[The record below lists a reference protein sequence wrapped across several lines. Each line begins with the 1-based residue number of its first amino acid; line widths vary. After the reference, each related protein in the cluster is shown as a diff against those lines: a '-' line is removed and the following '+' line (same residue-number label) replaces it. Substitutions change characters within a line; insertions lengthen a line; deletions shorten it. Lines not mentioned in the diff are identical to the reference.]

1 MVCQCNGRQYLPEL
15 RRSSSDTVTP
25 ANTIMFI
32 WDWVL
37 RLPRNH
43 AALDNFNPMLPA
55 DAPSEQETSEEGP
68 SDAERRNIAVR
79 ELEASFDLNV
89 VGAGSREAAVDRLL
103 NSSSHPAQGINT
115 YYDVDMCAIV
125 FLGLLLFARFQH
137 HPEQLPGCV
146 APGLPNMSARKSW
159 YDLPL
164 FSHRNQPAVSL
175 KYDAQAKSMR
185 SALEECGIHTSAVTH
200 INRKWG
206 AQLAERGGTYYLP
219 RDIQRGEALLVK
231 VFPDIERCQQQLH
244 DSKRTEKGMAG
255 EAFIQFMLFLR
266 RAFLQDAP
274 ISDTSTLISTS
285 GTTLSS
291 KIPST

>member
-1 MVCQCNGRQYLPEL
+1 MSLQEF
-15 RRSSSDTVTP
+15 
-25 ANTIMFI
+25 AN
-32 WDWVL
+32 
-37 RLPRNH
+37 
-43 AALDNFNPMLPA
+43 
-55 DAPSEQETSEEGP
+55 EGP
-68 SDAERRNIAVR
+68 SLCYALVITMR
-79 ELEASFDLNV
+79 ESKTNHHGKTQYSTLM
-89 VGAGSREAAVDRLL
+89 R
-103 NSSSHPAQGINT
+103 HKQ
-115 YYDVDMCAIV
+115 VDMCAIV

-206 AQLAERGGTYYLP
+206 AQLAERGGFPVTQGTYYLP